1 MASAGS
7 VIDIEIMISCSLP
20 HAEIER
26 DCDGFL
32 AVHLI
37 QLVAHL
43 IIFCADNY
51 VQSHQGVEFLQINT
65 LLLQFTMYL
74 IAVDSELVSISILSK
89 FWNMHITK
97 VVINMDLINT
107 EWVLKI

>member
-7 VIDIEIMISCSLP
+7 VIDIQIMISSSLP
-20 HAEIER
+20 HAEIEW
-26 DCDGFL
+26 DCDGL
-32 AVHLI
+32 LTVDLV

-43 IIFCADNY
+43 IIFCADDD
-51 VQSHQGVEFLQINT
+51 VQSRQGIEFRQINT

-89 FWNMHITK
+89 
-97 VVINMDLINT
+97 L
-107 EWVLKI
+107 

>member
-7 VIDIEIMISCSLP
+7 VIDIEIMISSSLP

-26 DCDGFL
+26 DCDSL
-32 AVHLI
+32 LTVDLV
-37 QLVAHL
+37 QLVTHL
-43 IIFCADNY
+43 IIFCADDD
-51 VQSHQGVEFLQINT
+51 VQSHQGIEFRQIDT

-89 FWNMHITK
+89 F
-97 VVINMDLINT
+97 
-107 EWVLKI
+107 